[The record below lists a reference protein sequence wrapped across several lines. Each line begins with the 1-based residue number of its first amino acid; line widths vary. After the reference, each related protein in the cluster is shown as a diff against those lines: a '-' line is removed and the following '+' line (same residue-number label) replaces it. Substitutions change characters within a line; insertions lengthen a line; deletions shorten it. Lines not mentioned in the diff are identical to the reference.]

1 VLRRGL
7 AITLILP
14 LAAFPFAKK
23 QKGPQQKEV
32 KVQKTS
38 LSRDQELQIGK
49 QAAAEV
55 ERTLEVVQNPEV
67 EAWLNHIGQQLAKQP
82 QANAYPYYF
91 KLVND
96 ESVNAFALP
105 GGPMYVHTGLI
116 KAADDESQVA
126 GVLAH
131 EMSHVA
137 LRHGAAQMSK
147 AQTWQTIAG
156 LAGAAAGMTGSG
168 ILTEA
173 VQMGGGI
180 GVGSLLSKFSRGYE
194 QDADLNGARMMASA
208 GYNPLDLA
216 VFFEKLEAQM
226 GTAASP
232 KGLEKFFADHP
243 APGRRRD
250 YIEQDITFYPK
261 KTYNAAA
268 GDFAK
273 VQHAVGTIPPP
284 KKKPAASLSPVQP
297 KPREGVPQG
306 FRDLQTKGFAV
317 AYPGDWK
324 TGQAKSG
331 STIYIVPEGGVV
343 QQPSGGVELI
353 AGAMID
359 YYQLHG
365 GSTNLQAATSE
376 YLQSLKQGDQNMH
389 VDNTQS
395 TQVGGKPALVTKLT
409 TRTSFQQDPNQVVY
423 LYTVAREEG
432 LWNLA
437 LAAPQSKWSEAE
449 PVLQQIAKTVQF
461 PD

>member
-1 VLRRGL
+1 M
-7 AITLILP
+7 LP
-14 LAAFPFAKK
+14 LAALPFAKK
-23 QKGPQQKEV
+23 QKSPQQKEV

-38 LSRDQELQIGK
+38 LSREQELQLGK
-49 QAAAEV
+49 QAAADV
-55 ERTLEVVQNPEV
+55 ERTLEVVHDPAV

-96 ESVNAFALP
+96 ESINAFALP

-116 KAADDESQVA
+116 RSADDESQVA

-137 LRHGAAQMSK
+137 LRHGAAQMGK

-173 VQMGGGI
+173 VQMGGGL
-180 GVGSLLSKFSRGYE
+180 GVGSLLSRFSRGYE

-216 VFFEKLEAQM
+216 GFFEKLEAQM

-261 KTYNAAA
+261 KTYNSAT
-268 GDFAK
+268 GEFAM
-273 VQHAVGTIPPP
+273 VQKAVASMPPP
-284 KKKPAASLSPVQP
+284 KKKPGAALSAAQS
-297 KPREGVPQG
+297 KPREGIPQG

-324 TGQAKSG
+324 AAQTKSG
-331 STIYIVPEGGVV
+331 GTVYLVPEGGAV
-343 QQPSGGVELI
+343 QRQSGGVELI

-359 YYQLHG
+359 YYEPQG
-365 GSTNLQAATSE
+365 GSANLQTATSE
-376 YLQSLKQGDQNMH
+376 YLQSLQQGDRNMH
-389 VDNTQS
+389 VENTQNA
-395 TQVGGKPALVTKLT
+395 QIGGRPALVTRLT
-409 TRTSFQQDPNQVVY
+409 TRTSFQQDPGQVVTV
-423 LYTVAREEG
+423 YTVAREEG

>member
-1 VLRRGL
+1 VPRRVL
-7 AITLILP
+7 AITLFLP
-14 LAAFPFAKK
+14 LALFPAANK
-23 QKGPQQKEV
+23 QKEV

-55 ERTLEVVQNPEV
+55 ERTMEVVHNAEV
-67 EAWLNHIGQQLAKQP
+67 EAWLNHIGQKLAKQP

-173 VQMGGGI
+173 VQLGGGV
-180 GVGSLLSKFSRGYE
+180 GVGSVLSRFSRGYE

-216 VFFEKLEAQM
+216 VFFEKLEGQM
-226 GTAASP
+226 GSAGSP

-243 APGRRRD
+243 APARRTD
-250 YIEQDITFYPK
+250 YIEQDIAFYSK
-261 KTYNAAA
+261 KTYNADT
-268 GDFAK
+268 GDFAS
-273 VQHAVGTIPPP
+273 VQHLIGTMPPP
-284 KKKPAASLSPVQP
+284 KRMAAASLSPVQS
-297 KPREGVPQG
+297 KPRDIPPG

-317 AYPGDWK
+317 AYPSEWK
-324 TGQAKSG
+324 AGQAKSG
-331 STIYIVPEGGVV
+331 STIYIVPQGGIAR
-343 QQPSGGVELI
+343 QQGGGVELI

-359 YYQLHG
+359 YYQPHG
-365 GSTNLQAATSE
+365 ANLEVATSE
-376 YLQSLKQGDQNMH
+376 YLQSLKDCH
-389 VDNTQS
+389 VESTQS
-395 TQVGGKPALVTKLT
+395 AQVGGKPALVTKLT
-409 TRTSFQQDPNQVVY
+409 THTSFRQDPNQVVY
-423 LYTVAREEG
+423 VYTVERGEG
-432 LWNLA
+432 LWYLA
-437 LAAPQSKWSEAE
+437 LAAPQSKWSEAD
-449 PVLQQIAKTVQF
+449 PVLQQIANTVQF